1 MANFLEELQS
11 KITIKEGI
19 EGHRSILREIYRAGH
34 ISLQDLAFKTLLPIS
49 LLSKIVN
56 FLIEKELLGRIPEG
70 ILYTEKG
77 MQFVEAELHFYGIG
91 ISNCEE
97 CGDTPVY
104 ISPRWDGLLDKMDL
118 ILGSRPKVDTTLD
131 QAFAD
136 AETDV
141 LRALYLYQKGALE
154 GKSLCFLGDDDFTSL
169 SVVNLYEGIIPEDQ
183 KMIPTEIMVVDI
195 DQRMLSGIQANIPNN
210 SMKIEFK
217 LWDYRHPVPNGLIH
231 RFDTIMVDP
240 PYSLSGLRLVLSRAI
255 SLLRTIPGGEIYLSF
270 AHRAAED
277 TLAMHALFCKLGL
290 AVIEMIPRF
299 NYYEGAGILGNTTQM
314 IRLVTTTKSSP
325 LISPKEEFQEKIY
338 TGEIKPNIR
347 YYFCN
352 NCGKLIP
359 IGETEQLKTV
369 EQLKAQKCPHCNAD
383 GPFNLDHKEDA

>member
-56 FLIEKELLGRIPEG
+56 FLIEKELLGRIAEG

-77 MQFVEAELHFYGIG
+77 MRYVEAELQFYGIG

-97 CGDTPVY
+97 CGDTPIY
-104 ISPRWDGLLDKMDL
+104 ISPRWDDLLDKMDL
-118 ILGSRPKVDTTLD
+118 ILASRPKVDTTLD

-136 AETDV
+136 AETNV
-141 LRALYLYQKGALE
+141 LRALYLYHRGALE
-154 GKSLCFLGDDDFTSL
+154 GKSLCFLGDDDFTSVTVL
-169 SVVNLYEGIIPEDQ
+169 NLYEGIVPEEE
-183 KMIPTEIMVVDI
+183 KMIPKEIMVVDI
-195 DQRMLSGIQANIPNN
+195 DKRIISGIQANIPNK
-210 SMKIEFK
+210 SSKVEFK
-217 LWDYRHPVPNGLIH
+217 LWDYRQVVPSDLIH

-240 PYSLSGLRLVLSRAI
+240 PYSLSGLQLVLSRAI

-277 TLAMHALFCKLGL
+277 TLAMHSLFCKLGL
-290 AVIEMIPRF
+290 AVMEMIPRF
-299 NYYEGAGILGNTTQM
+299 NFYEGAGILGNTTQM
-314 IRLVTTTKSSP
+314 IRLVTTSKSSP
-325 LISPKEEFQEKIY
+325 LISPKVEFKEKIY

-352 NCGKLIP
+352 TCGKLIP
-359 IGETEQLKTV
+359 IGESEEINTIEELKSR
-369 EQLKAQKCPHCNAD
+369 KCPHCNSE